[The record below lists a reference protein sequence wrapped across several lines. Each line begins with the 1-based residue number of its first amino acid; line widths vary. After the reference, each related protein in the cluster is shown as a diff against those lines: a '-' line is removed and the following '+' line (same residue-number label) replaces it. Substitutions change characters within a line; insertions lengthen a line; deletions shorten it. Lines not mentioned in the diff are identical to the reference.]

1 MTKTQDSG
9 KQGRYACIL
18 YDSTFKVV
26 ICNPRNERLMMDII
40 ELLIPGKYLSGISFI
55 EKEKH
60 GLVVTEKST
69 NFDLL
74 CKEKDT
80 GEEFLVELQNRF
92 QDSYMDRMLA
102 YATYPIR
109 DQLEERVRDAE
120 QGKKQDK
127 MDYSLKPIY
136 VVSMVNFSLEHEDE
150 RAVEEGYISRYALRN
165 QWNAELMTPS
175 LHFVFLEMGRLKLK
189 PGEEKEC
196 KTLLEKFIFSMKY
209 MHTMTHQP
217 DDFHDPMLDRLY
229 QATEMAN
236 LTVTEQQ
243 KYDKAMYTEIDRIAQ
258 NNYARKEGRAEGK
271 AEGLAEGRAEG
282 KAEERERI
290 IKALREAGVPEDVIA
305 KAIAAE

>member
-1 MTKTQDSG
+1 MTKTLDSG
-9 KQGRYACIL
+9 KRGRYACIL

-40 ELLIPGKYLSGISFI
+40 ELLIPGKHLSGITFI

-60 GLVVTEKST
+60 GLVVTEKSV

-80 GEEFLVELQNRF
+80 DEEFLVEVQNDY
-92 QDSYMDRMLA
+92 QDTYMDRMLS

-109 DQLEERVRDAE
+109 EQLEEKVRNAK
-120 QGKKQDK
+120 QGQKQDI

-150 RAVEEGYISRYALRN
+150 RAVEEGYISRYELRN
-165 QWNAELMTPS
+165 EWNTELMTPS

-189 PGEEKEC
+189 AGEDKKC

-217 DDFHDPMLDRLY
+217 DDFHNPMLDRLY

-236 LTVTEQQ
+236 MTVKEQQ
-243 KYDKAMYTEIDRIAQ
+243 KYDKAMFTEIDRIAQ
-258 NNYARKEGRAEGK
+258 INYARKEGK
-271 AEGLAEGRAEG
+271 AEGEA
-282 KAEERERI
+282 KERERI
-290 IKALREAGVPEDVIA
+290 IKALKEAGVSEEVIA
-305 KAIAAE
+305 KAVAAEPAQ